1 MERSLQK
8 IVYFLLVLIFSQAVY
23 SQVSSQDE
31 QIRLQVWA
39 DLDAFPGQF
48 DDEVLLENADAGTK
62 EKESEATSDFQ
73 KVFGYAINQTKK
85 IAPYLLSGML
95 EGFEFEYTP
104 YDKKRNVKE
113 YWEFNLKNE
122 FDFENNTIE
131 YKNPKALNDRL
142 MCWVY
147 CNRTPMQKTE
157 FEIWNSI
164 VYPKIKGKGKGPVEK
179 GFEGIQIAC
188 SEATKNAVREYWRK
202 QVKNKPKEISGFLLL
217 LGNPRVYISEGQYMV
232 DLDFFIQTDRIFMYE
247 HF

>member
-1 MERSLQK
+1 
-8 IVYFLLVLIFSQAVY
+8 
-23 SQVSSQDE
+23 
-31 QIRLQVWA
+31 
-39 DLDAFPGQF
+39 
-48 DDEVLLENADAGTK
+48 
-62 EKESEATSDFQ
+62 
-73 KVFGYAINQTKK
+73 
-85 IAPYLLSGML
+85 ML
-95 EGFEFEYTP
+95 EGWEFDYTP

-113 YWEFNLKNE
+113 YWEFNLKKE
-122 FDFENNTIE
+122 FDFENNKIE
-131 YKNPKALNDRL
+131 YKNPKAMNDRL

-147 CNRTPMQKTE
+147 CNRTPMQKKE
-157 FEIWNSI
+157 FEAWNSI

-188 SEATKNAVREYWRK
+188 SEAAKNAVREYWRK